1 MSQSLAVVRG
11 RARAVVLAIALA
23 SAPLGQTVAQTP
35 TLGRVDFPTSASGAA
50 QEMFV
55 RGVLF
60 MHSFEYDQAAS
71 AFRAAQRLDQNFA
84 MAYWGEAM
92 TYTHPVWM
100 QQDLSAARA
109 VLNRLAVTRD
119 ARRVKAPTE
128 REKQYLG
135 AVETL

>member
-1 MSQSLAVVRG
+1 MSQSLAVDRG

-35 TLGRVDFPTSASGAA
+35 TLGRVDFPTSASGPA

-92 TYTHPVWM
+92 T
-100 QQDLSAARA
+100 
-109 VLNRLAVTRD
+109 
-119 ARRVKAPTE
+119 
-128 REKQYLG
+128 
-135 AVETL
+135 